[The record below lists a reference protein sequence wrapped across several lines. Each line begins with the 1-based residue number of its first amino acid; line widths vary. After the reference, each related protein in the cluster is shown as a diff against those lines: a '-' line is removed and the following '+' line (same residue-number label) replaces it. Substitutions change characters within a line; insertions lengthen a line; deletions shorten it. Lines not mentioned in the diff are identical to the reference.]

1 MAGLYI
7 HIPFCRSKCA
17 YCDFY
22 SLPVGSVLK
31 KDPCSLSKYLK
42 AILTELE
49 MRAGEINEPI
59 NTIYIGGGTPTA
71 VPMPELTDFISLITK
86 KTAAINRRFQTSKIL
101 EFTIEAN
108 PEDISRESIDGL
120 RQAGIDRIS
129 IGIQSFETAQ
139 LEAVIQLVITDKDL
153 AGFRATSLFRI
164 PALLRAWDKIVRAK
178 RTRQGK

>member
-71 VPMPELTDFISLITK
+71 VPMPE
-86 KTAAINRRFQTSKIL
+86 Q
-101 EFTIEAN
+101 
-108 PEDISRESIDGL
+108 
-120 RQAGIDRIS
+120 
-129 IGIQSFETAQ
+129 IG
-139 LEAVIQLVITDKDL
+139 
-153 AGFRATSLFRI
+153 RAH
-164 PALLRAWDKIVRAK
+164 V
-178 RTRQGK
+178 